1 MYGKE
6 KSLNCLPPPKTKPE
20 NIQNQDWIGPTY
32 NPSEELEIENRKHEI
47 NERFYNHLFCVWVLA
62 FLSVIRAS
70 HRETAT
76 GKQKKT
82 TDRPG
87 DCIDRRNPN
96 IGIKCNNEIEF
107 KLNMYSAIYLPI
119 DNIEAIRYKNV
130 YILME
135 YGDVMC
141 HLHILCLCKT
151 IKIFIG
157 ILCD

>member
-1 MYGKE
+1 
-6 KSLNCLPPPKTKPE
+6 
-20 NIQNQDWIGPTY
+20 
-32 NPSEELEIENRKHEI
+32 
-47 NERFYNHLFCVWVLA
+47 
-62 FLSVIRAS
+62 
-70 HRETAT
+70 
-76 GKQKKT
+76 
-82 TDRPG
+82 
-87 DCIDRRNPN
+87 
-96 IGIKCNNEIEF
+96 
-107 KLNMYSAIYLPI
+107 MYSAIYLPI